1 MTSYYAHP
9 ITLDGRLLAV
19 LVMFGSRPFVMS
31 QEHVDLLD
39 SFGSQ
44 IAVAIRNAS
53 LFAAQAAARAEA
65 EAATRAKSDFLAI
78 MSHEIR
84 TPLNGVI
91 GMNDLLLGTELS
103 EQQRSFVS
111 RSTESGELLLRVIND
126 ILDYSKIEA
135 GRLDLE
141 AAPFDWRATVR
152 SVAQLFLPA
161 AAAKGLVLTISLGD
175 EGPGVV
181 VGDSSRLKQVFVNLI
196 GNAIK
201 FTAAGV
207 IRVKAAVEASDGTI
221 AQLRVEVADTG
232 VGIDPDAMAGL
243 FIPFAQADASITRKF
258 GGTGL
263 GLAISRRLVEMMDGQ
278 IGADSKVRAGS
289 RFWFTVRLPVA
300 SDATLPTTADL
311 STDADTL
318 ASLRASRA
326 SLHILVVEDS
336 PVNQAVASAMLERL
350 GFQSTIA
357 ASGTDALRVAFR
369 HELAAILMDC
379 HLPGM
384 DGYEAT
390 AEIRRREAGA
400 SRVPIIAMTADAL
413 PATRQRCL
421 DAGMDDYLSKP
432 VSLATLNKV
441 LSEWIDANQPGQSS
455 RPLPIEVPAVAV
467 ASGAIDQ
474 ATIAELQEAQDGLLD
489 ILIDIFASEGPEQL
503 DGVRQALH
511 RADMPEAAR
520 AIHTLK
526 GGAGTIGARELAN
539 VCREVEKIAK
549 DGDHEAV
556 MELLPTLDRELTRA
570 VTALQALR
578 TSQAA

>member
-1 MTSYYAHP
+1 
-9 ITLDGRLLAV
+9 V
-19 LVMFGSRPFVMS
+19 
-31 QEHVDLLD
+31 
-39 SFGSQ
+39 
-44 IAVAIRNAS
+44 
-53 LFAAQAAARAEA
+53 
-65 EAATRAKSDFLAI
+65 
-78 MSHEIR
+78 
-84 TPLNGVI
+84 
-91 GMNDLLLGTELS
+91 S
-103 EQQRSFVS
+103 EQQRSFVA

-141 AAPFDWRATVR
+141 ATPFDWRATVR
-152 SVAQLFLPA
+152 SVAQLFLSA
-161 AAAKGLVLTISLGD
+161 ASAKGLVLTISLGD
-175 EGPGVV
+175 DGPGVV
-181 VGDSSRLKQVFVNLI
+181 VGDPSRLKQVIVNLI

-201 FTAAGV
+201 FTAGGA
-207 IRVKAAVEASDGTI
+207 IRVKAAVEANDGGI
-221 AQLRVEVADTG
+221 AQLRVEVSDTG
-232 VGIDPDAMAGL
+232 VGIEQEAMAGL
-243 FIPFAQADASITRKF
+243 FTPFAQADASITRKF

-263 GLAISRRLVEMMDGQ
+263 GLAISRRLVELMEGK
-278 IGADSKVRAGS
+278 IGAESKVGAGS
-289 RFWFTVRLPVA
+289 TFWFTARLPVA
-300 SDATLPTTADL
+300 SDADLPTPSGASSDP
-311 STDADTL
+311 
-318 ASLRASRA
+318 ASLTLLRESRA
-326 SLHILVVEDS
+326 GLRILVVEDS

-357 ASGTDALRVAFR
+357 ASGTDALQVAFR

-384 DGYEAT
+384 DGYEVT

-400 SRVPIIAMTADAL
+400 TRIPIIAMTADAL

-432 VSLATLNKV
+432 VSLAALNTV
-441 LSEWIDANQPGQSS
+441 LSGWIDAGQPS
-455 RPLPIEVPAVAV
+455 RSAPPAPIEAPAVGV
-467 ASGAIDQ
+467 VGGAIDH

-489 ILIDIFASEGPEQL
+489 VLIDMFASEGPEQL
-503 DGVRQALH
+503 DDVRQALY
-511 RADMPEAAR
+511 RSDLPEAAR

-549 DGDHEAV
+549 DGDREAV

-570 VTALQALR
+570 VTALMALR